1 MRGNKTKTPWLLAG
15 IIAPLLVVGALLGIL
30 VGSEQALERVPVAL
44 VNNDELITEIGDDG
58 EEEVIFASKPLVT
71 ALVSNEETSLN
82 WVVTNQEEAL
92 ALLQSGQVYAIV
104 EIPENFSDAV
114 LTLDDPEPQAAQ
126 FTIRTDPSHSYLAGV
141 LADLIGESI
150 SLTVSDEFG
159 REITSGLFTAI
170 VDLSAG
176 VTDAAEAAREV
187 SDGVDELSDGVSEV
201 ADGTTELRTGTR
213 DLADGYAEFDDGVGE
228 YLDGVRALSD
238 GLEEF
243 NTETKALPELS
254 AGISQYTGGV
264 SQVSGGLN
272 QLNDAG
278 VFNGIADPEQTTLQ
292 TLIATLTQLANGGA
306 TLSGQTTT
314 AISGVRTGI
323 VEVDKGADALAEA
336 SYDLESG
343 SAELRSGIG
352 DLADGVE
359 ELDRGVQELDDGVI
373 ELRDG
378 MREFADG
385 LEEGAQEI
393 DEQGI
398 TEPSEQTLDTLIT
411 PVGFDPQD
419 RTGEVGLAQTLGS
432 VLVPLGLWFA
442 VLMYFLITP
451 APSRRSL
458 AGTVSTTRIAA
469 AQLAPAGLVAALHTV
484 LGVLM
489 LHTFAGVDWALVG
502 LTLPTVALGVASFF
516 ALHMALWW
524 WTPRF
529 LGAISVALGLVQI
542 VTLGVLIPAEVL
554 PNFYQAINGLTPLG
568 WFADALLA
576 AVASGG
582 AERITAGLLALSS
595 LGAVSLALG
604 VWGLSRRRR
613 NTTKRL
619 LGLAA

>member
-1 MRGNKTKTPWLLAG
+1 MRGNRTKTPWLLAG

-71 ALVSNEETSLN
+71 ALVSNEETNLN

-176 VTDAAEAAREV
+176 VEDAAEAAKEV
-187 SDGVDELSDGVSEV
+187 SDGVDELSDGVSEL

-336 SYDLESG
+336 SYELESG
-343 SAELRSGIG
+343 SSELRSGIV
-352 DLADGVE
+352 DLADGVA

-393 DEQGI
+393 DEQGV

-489 LHTFAGVDWALVG
+489 LHTFAGVKWALLG

-529 LGAISVALGLVQI
+529 LGVISVALGLVQI
-542 VTLGVLIPAEVL
+542 VTLGVVIPAELL
-554 PNFYQAINGLTPLG
+554 PSFYQAINGLTPLG

-595 LGAVSLALG
+595 LGTVSLALG

>member
-1 MRGNKTKTPWLLAG
+1 MRGNRTKTPWLLAG

-71 ALVSNEETSLN
+71 ALVSNEETNLN

-176 VTDAAEAAREV
+176 VEDAAEAAREV
-187 SDGVDELSDGVSEV
+187 ADGVDELSDGVSKL

-238 GLEEF
+238 GLEDF

-323 VEVDKGADALAEA
+323 SEVDKGADALAEA
-336 SYDLESG
+336 SYELESG
-343 SAELRSGIG
+343 SSELRSGIV
-352 DLADGVE
+352 DLADGVA

-378 MREFADG
+378 MRKFADG

-393 DEQGI
+393 DEQGV

-489 LHTFAGVDWALVG
+489 LHTFAGVKWALLG

-529 LGAISVALGLVQI
+529 LGVISVTLGLVQI
-542 VTLGVLIPAEVL
+542 VTLGVVIPAELL
-554 PNFYQAINGLTPLG
+554 PSVYQAINGLTPLG
-568 WFADALLA
+568 WCADALLA

-595 LGAVSLALG
+595 LGTVSLALG

>member
-1 MRGNKTKTPWLLAG
+1 MRGNRTKTPWLLAG

-71 ALVSNEETSLN
+71 ALVSNEETNLN

-187 SDGVDELSDGVSEV
+187 SDGVNELSDGVSEL

-292 TLIATLTQLANGGA
+292 TLIATLTQLANGGT
-306 TLSGQTTT
+306 TLSGQTAT

-336 SYDLESG
+336 SYELESG
-343 SAELRSGIG
+343 SAELRSGIV
-352 DLADGVE
+352 DLADGVA

-393 DEQGI
+393 DEQGV

-442 VLMYFLITP
+442 VLMYFLIIP

-489 LHTFAGVDWALVG
+489 LHTFAGVKWALLG

-529 LGAISVALGLVQI
+529 LGVISVALGLVQI
-542 VTLGVLIPAEVL
+542 VTLGVVIPAELL
-554 PNFYQAINGLTPLG
+554 PSVYQAINGLTPLG

-613 NTTKRL
+613 NTSKRL
-619 LGLAA
+619 LGLAD